1 MLRYIYQISMFQSFF
16 VALFCYNYIKGSYMK
31 WFLPFLGLM
40 SILNLTAFMTDDLVY
55 LFNMNY
61 IQGISASV
69 FYGYIFY
76 HISVSQLL
84 KRVIVVFISIN
95 IAGYLVAYFFLDL
108 NYKFLNYFL
117 YNLMIFGFGIS
128 AIALLCLYLI
138 ADRIEKTMI
147 LWEPDFWIAFGTALF
162 YSGVSITFSLYDVI
176 IRHNLIFLGLRLYNS
191 IPQVL
196 CLPLYLSISISIIL
210 SKRRKSN
217 AI

>member
-1 MLRYIYQISMFQSFF
+1 
-16 VALFCYNYIKGSYMK
+16 
-31 WFLPFLGLM
+31 
-40 SILNLTAFMTDDLVY
+40 
-55 LFNMNY
+55 
-61 IQGISASV
+61 
-69 FYGYIFY
+69 
-76 HISVSQLL
+76 
-84 KRVIVVFISIN
+84 
-95 IAGYLVAYFFLDL
+95 
-108 NYKFLNYFL
+108 
-117 YNLMIFGFGIS
+117 MIFGFGIS